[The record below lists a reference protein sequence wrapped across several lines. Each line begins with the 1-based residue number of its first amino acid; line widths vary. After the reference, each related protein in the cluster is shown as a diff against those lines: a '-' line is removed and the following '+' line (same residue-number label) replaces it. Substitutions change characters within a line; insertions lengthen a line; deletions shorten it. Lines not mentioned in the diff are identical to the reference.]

1 MENKKNKNI
10 HYGLA
15 LKTSNKIRAEN
26 ILYPKNGHKK
36 CVFTAEDS
44 ENLQDDM
51 LNILK
56 KYEHEIVNI
65 HCGNKALETFKQK
78 HFDLFIS
85 VLCGMAEID
94 LLKEIKTIVTETEV
108 MIVTG
113 CETVESYLESISSE
127 AFEDTQTN
135 QNARNEEHKDIVCR
149 YSSFKKGKYRIDH

>member
-15 LKTSNKIRAEN
+15 LKINNRIRDGN
-26 ILYPKNGHKK
+26 ILYSNNGHKK
-36 CVFTAEDS
+36 CIFTAEDT
-44 ENLQDDM
+44 ENLQDDIFD
-51 LNILK
+51 ILK
-56 KYEHEIVNI
+56 KYGHEIVSV

-85 VLCGMAEID
+85 VLCGMAGID
-94 LLKEIKTIVTETEV
+94 LLKGIKTIVPETEV

-135 QNARNEEHKDIVCR
+135 QNTRNEVHKDLKPLLNV
-149 YSSFKKGKYRIDH
+149 